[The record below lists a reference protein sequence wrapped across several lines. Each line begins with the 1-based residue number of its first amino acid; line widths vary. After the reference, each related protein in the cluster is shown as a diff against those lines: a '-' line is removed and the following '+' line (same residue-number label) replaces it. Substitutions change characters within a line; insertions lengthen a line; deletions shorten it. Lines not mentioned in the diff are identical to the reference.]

1 LINRTAAIQ
10 WLEFQPLEVDFF
22 IEERDLFPK
31 LVLAIL
37 VHDEDPISLK
47 KSVIFFDFIKFWTNN
62 QL

>member
-1 LINRTAAIQ
+1 MINRTAAIQ

-37 VHDEDPISLK
+37 VHDEDPISGSEVVL
-47 KSVIFFDFIKFWTNN
+47 SVIADFV
-62 QL
+62 LDCRS